1 MSVIASV
8 HLGVWNFHCAT
19 CGEVRSVNE
28 PTKLNLDAYLTKHGA
43 CHGAEPFSGVPITPY
58 SEELKI

>member
-1 MSVIASV
+1 MSVIASF
-8 HLGVWNFHCAT
+8 HSGVWSFTCVT

-28 PTKLNLDAYLTKHGA
+28 PRKLNLDAYLTKHGA
-43 CHGAEPFSGVPITPY
+43 CHGAEAPTVPVTPY